1 MTTNRGSAQAGGTLW
16 AHGLA
21 LPVLA
26 PGLLPALLPAAAD
39 RLLDSPMV
47 TVLVLGALSLLA
59 FGLVLLTSF
68 VKVAVVLSVLRSAV
82 GTPQIPPTLVITG
95 LALVLSAYIMSPVL
109 VASYRQ
115 AKPGIEH
122 LRQGKGT
129 AEQQAGELF
138 DLARRGAE
146 PLRAFLK
153 RQAHPRDRAMFL
165 TMARRMHAKADR
177 SHIGPDDFLV
187 LIPAFLTSEL
197 KEAFQIGFF
206 LFVPFLII
214 DLVVAHVLL
223 ALGMHMLSPTTIS
236 LPFKFLLF
244 VMVDGWYLLARG
256 LVAGYQ

>member
-1 MTTNRGSAQAGGTLW
+1 MTVSSHGNGTHGLLW
-16 AHGLA
+16 AHGFAVPA
-21 LPVLA
+21 LT
-26 PGLLPALLPAAAD
+26 PGLLPAILPAAGD

-47 TVLVLGALSLLA
+47 TVLLLGALSLLA

-82 GTPQIPPTLVITG
+82 GTPQIPPTMVITG

-109 VASYRQ
+109 LASYRQ
-115 AKPGIEH
+115 ARPDIER
-122 LRQGKGT
+122 LRQGQGT
-129 AEQQAGELF
+129 AEEQASELISA
-138 DLARRGAE
+138 ARHGAE
-146 PLRAFLK
+146 PLRAFLRK
-153 RQAHPRDRAMFL
+153 QAHPRDRAMFL
-165 TMARRMHAKADR
+165 AMARRMHTRADR
-177 SHIGPDDFLV
+177 SHIGSDDFLV
-187 LIPAFLTSEL
+187 LVPAFLTSEL

-206 LFVPFLII
+206 LFVPFLVI

-244 VMVDGWYLLARG
+244 VLVDGWYLLTRG